1 MKKKIFVMGKVYD
14 LGTQGVNEVEK
25 LVQADLD
32 KIFNS
37 GGVKIK
43 LREVSGK
50 TLELTFLRKYRKGEI
65 DWLNYDPK
73 LIYNIDA
80 NIITGHS
87 FNGFKVPDYWGGVP
101 YGYPFFMPKREF
113 MKCYRNSA
121 VMLGADQI
129 EKVKITALPEKIVR
143 DSCLLS
149 LFFVFIKVLR
159 NIKLSTNIPWQIANP

>member
-14 LGTQGVNEVEK
+14 LGTLSVDMIENA
-25 LVQADLD
+25 VQADLD
-32 KIFNS
+32 KVFNV
-37 GGVKIK
+37 GGVRFK

-50 TLELTFLRKYRKGEI
+50 TLELTFFRKYREKEI

-87 FNGFKVPDYWGGVP
+87 FNGFRIPDYWGGVP

-113 MKCYRNSA
+113 IGCYKNSA

-129 EKVKITALPEKIVR
+129 EKVKITTQPEKIVMR
-143 DSCLLS
+143 LT
-149 LFFVFIKVLR
+149 F
-159 NIKLSTNIPWQIANP
+159 

>member
-50 TLELTFLRKYRKGEI
+50 TLELTFLRKYREGEI
-65 DWLNYDPK
+65 DWLNYDSK
-73 LIYNIDA
+73 QIYNIDA

-87 FNGFKVPDYWGGVP
+87 FNGFRVPDYWGGVP
-101 YGYPFFMPKREF
+101 YCYPFFMPKREF

-121 VMLGADQI
+121 VMLGADQV
-129 EKVKITALPEKIVR
+129 ERVKITAQPEKVVMR
-143 DSCLLS
+143 LT
-149 LFFVFIKVLR
+149 F
-159 NIKLSTNIPWQIANP
+159 